1 MDGKEG
7 DEIMRNISRVPALAA
22 GLALLTGLGAV
33 SAHAAVQTRGFRQAF
48 PAGAEVRLANLAG
61 RVEIV
66 RGQGNQVVVDAT
78 VHAEGRNA
86 AETKQLLQGMK
97 WVRGHDKEG
106 RDEWALS
113 YPVDKHRSYHYPR
126 ENPGEDDDIPAFLS
140 FLEGVNQTTTTYR
153 GERVKIYSKKRSSA
167 PTLYTNLK
175 ITLPA
180 GGNLAMRNSVGRL
193 RAGNLEGTVGL
204 RTGSG
209 DVDVAAVSGQ
219 LRVETGSGD
228 VVVGS
233 AKGETHVG
241 TGSGDVTVRR
251 LVGNGVMKTGSGD
264 VVVEQ
269 VSAGKLTVSTGS
281 GDVTVREGEAGTV
294 VAGTGSG
301 GVRIL
306 GLDLEDLTAE
316 TGSGDVVVRSPLGK
330 ARRVLAS
337 TGSGDVDIQAG
348 PNASFDLKASQGSGD
363 LSVGYSDAV
372 LRKAKRGEKVVGAK
386 RGDGRTVITV
396 ETGSGDCSISPRS

>member
-1 MDGKEG
+1 MKSF
-7 DEIMRNISRVPALAA
+7 SRVSALAA
-22 GLALLTGLGAV
+22 GLALLTGLGTV
-33 SAHAAVQTRGFRQAF
+33 SAHAAVQTRAFRQTF

-66 RGQGNQVVVDAT
+66 RGQGNQVVVEST
-78 VHAEGRNA
+78 VYAEGRDS
-86 AETKQLLQGMK
+86 AETQQLLQGMK
-97 WVRGHDKEG
+97 WVRSHDREG

-113 YPVDKHRSYHYPR
+113 YPVDKYRSYHFPR
-126 ENPGEDDDIPAFLS
+126 ETKEESDVPAFLG
-140 FLEGVNQTTTTYR
+140 FLEGMSQTVTTYR
-153 GERVKIYSKKRSSA
+153 GERVKIYSKKRSGT
-167 PTLYTNLK
+167 PTLYAHVK
-175 ITLPA
+175 VALPA

-193 RAGNLEGTVGL
+193 RAGNLEGTLGL

-209 DVDVAAVSGQ
+209 DVDVASVSGQ
-219 LRVETGSGD
+219 LNVETGSGD

-233 AKGETHVG
+233 ARGETRVG

-264 VVVEQ
+264 VVVQQ

-301 GVRIL
+301 SVQVL
-306 GLDLEDLTAE
+306 GIDLEELTAE
-316 TGSGDVVVRSPLGK
+316 TGSGDVVVRSPLAK

-337 TGSGDVDIQAG
+337 TGSGDIDIEAG

-372 LRKAKRGEKVVGAK
+372 LRKVGRHGEKVVGAK
-386 RGDGRTVITV
+386 RGDGRTEIKV